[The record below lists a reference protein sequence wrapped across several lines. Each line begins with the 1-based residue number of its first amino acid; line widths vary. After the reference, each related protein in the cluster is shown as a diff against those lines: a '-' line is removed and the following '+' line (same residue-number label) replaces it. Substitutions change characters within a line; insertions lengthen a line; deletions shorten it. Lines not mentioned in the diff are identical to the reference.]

1 MTSSHPDW
9 ADTLIDLVALA
20 ARLETEGQYNIA
32 KLARAAADAL
42 ARQAGRP
49 QDLPTDR
56 EWLSAAVAVAADSV
70 RQWGAGAE
78 LAEALAV
85 GAGALAAGRLTRID
99 ETPNPWVCRTC
110 GFVTLTPP
118 AAPCPTCGAWP
129 ETFQQFPPVYWLNDL
144 EPFAAIARLR
154 QTPAAIAAVIE
165 GVDDAILDRKP
176 EVGGWSV
183 QQALG
188 HLRDA
193 QGVLDHRLTLILEHD
208 NPELAS
214 LAVFEWANQE
224 NEKPPTAR
232 EVFASYREGR
242 ERLLTRL
249 EALPLA
255 AWWRTGRHEEFG
267 VVSLRQQVSYFAAH
281 ESTHMHQI
289 QALAMA
295 KGG

>member
-1 MTSSHPDW
+1 MPSSRPDW
-9 ADTLIDLVALA
+9 ANTLIELVALA

-42 ARQAGRP
+42 TRQAGRP
-49 QDLPTDR
+49 QELPTDKER
-56 EWLSAAVAVAADSV
+56 LSAAVARAAESV
-70 RQWGAGAE
+70 RQLGVGAE
-78 LAEALAV
+78 LAAELAV
-85 GAGALAAGRLTRID
+85 GASALAAGRLTHID
-99 ETPNPWVCRTC
+99 ETPNPWVCRSC
-110 GFVTLTPP
+110 GFVTLAQP

-129 ETFQQFPPVYWLNDL
+129 ETFQQFLPVYWLNEL
-144 EPFAAIARLR
+144 ETFAAIARLR
-154 QTPAAIAAVIE
+154 QTPQAIAAVIE
-165 GVDDAILDRKP
+165 GVDDAVLDRKP
-176 EVGGWSV
+176 EAGGWSV

-193 QGVLDHRLTLILEHD
+193 QGVLEHRLTLILEHD

-214 LAVFEWANQE
+214 LAVFEWADRGG
-224 NEKPPTAR
+224 EKPPTAR
-232 EVFASYREGR
+232 EVFASYRQGR
-242 ERLLTRL
+242 EKLLARL

-289 QALAMA
+289 QALIA
-295 KGG
+295 